1 MSVKDTLCKY
11 CADLIYFDVDDR
23 RWVHIYNGKSYQGC
37 ILQATIAEP
46 VSTDERIISYK
57 IVTPYSPATDRKLTI
72 TTKRRSAAVRYL
84 NFPDTEVFVVV
95 ERKFYGE

>member
-1 MSVKDTLCKY
+1 MPKDIICKY
-11 CADLIYFDVDDR
+11 CNDLIYYDR
-23 RWVHIYNGKSYQGC
+23 SDLKWMHLYNGKGYQGC
-37 ILQATIAEP
+37 ILQASIAEP
-46 VSTDERIISYK
+46 LSTDERIISYK

-84 NFPDTEVFVVV
+84 NFPDTEVFVIV

>member
-11 CADLIYFDVDDR
+11 CADIIYFDVDDR

-46 VSTDERIISYK
+46 ISTDERVLHYRIK
-57 IVTPYSPATDRKLTI
+57 ATDSKGKALTI
-72 TTKRRSAAVRYL
+72 TTKKRNMAVKYL
-84 NFPDTEVFVVV
+84 NFPNYEVTVVL
-95 ERKFYGE
+95 ERVFYGE